1 MDRRSWGTVATTILA
16 FVALPASA
24 QTLSVPD
31 SELAQGTG
39 HWVAYWVSFQVSFQS
54 GEGPAPSFGVDVK
67 RVGNQLQATLPPE
80 LALAAGT
87 TYLLDRASAGVF
99 RHTDAAGRVVEFSI
113 RSSHGASLVVTGRGG
128 DGRFTWQLT
137 RG

>member
-1 MDRRSWGTVATTILA
+1 MATTILA

-31 SELAQGTG
+31 SELAQGVG
-39 HWVAYWVSFQVSFQS
+39 HWVAYWVSFQS

-80 LALAAGT
+80 LALATGA

-99 RHTDAAGRVVEFSI
+99 RHTDAAGRVVEFSV